1 MPDSR
6 RILVDRKEDFTHDFR
21 KGQSSMGS
29 GDDAFVNHIG
39 RVVGKERHGGDNGIP
54 KQEVDIQSE
63 MPHPEFS
70 RFYFAN
76 GSVKEP

>member
-1 MPDSR
+1 
-6 RILVDRKEDFTHDFR
+6 
-21 KGQSSMGS
+21 MGS

-39 RVVGKERHGGDNGIP
+39 RLVGKERHGGDNGIP